1 MPVVF
6 RYKGY
11 RFYFFSNEGD
21 PREPMH
27 IHVRKGEATAK
38 FWTNPFVAIAE
49 AYRLDAAE
57 LRELARVA
65 EENRGRIERSWNEH
79 FPE

>member
-1 MPVVF
+1 
-6 RYKGY
+6 
-11 RFYFFSNEGD
+11 
-21 PREPMH
+21 MH

-38 FWTNPFVAIAE
+38 FWINPSVAVVE
-49 AYRLDAAE
+49 AYRMDAAE
-57 LRELARVA
+57 LRELAKVA

>member
-11 RFYFFSNEGD
+11 RFFFFSNEGD

-27 IHVRKGEATAK
+27 IHVRKGDATAK
-38 FWTNPFVAIAE
+38 FWINPLVAIAE

-57 LRELARVA
+57 LRELANVA